1 VKKLSLLLLLLIVTG
16 CSQNKVTDVK
26 NNQKS
31 NITPVSV
38 LNLKALQ
45 TIETITP
52 DLAKHKTVL
61 IGEHHTQYADHL
73 NQLAII
79 KNLHKVWQ
87 KDTSIGLEMIQQP
100 YQSSLNDYI
109 AGKIGERE
117 MLKKVQWYDRWR
129 YDFRLYRPIFLYAK
143 ANKIP
148 LVALNIP
155 KELTRK
161 ITKVGIKGLSTKERQ
176 QLPAFIDRSNAN
188 YIKRITS
195 VFGKHTKTSSKGIE
209 KFLDAQLAWDE
220 GMAYAAA
227 KYLKKNASMRMVI
240 LAGGGHIIKREGIP
254 DRLDRQIHSRSAVV
268 LNNTKEPP
276 STKLGDYLLFSPEIK
291 LPPAGLIGIV
301 MNDSKNGVV
310 VKSLSFHGAASK
322 AGLKAG
328 DIIVA
333 IDNQGI
339 KTSSD
344 VRIWALDK
352 KPDMK
357 AKIRFK
363 RQNTL
368 ITKTVT
374 LKKSLPLGSHNRQNL
389 GAIHKK

>member
-1 VKKLSLLLLLLIVTG
+1 MKSSG
-16 CSQNKVTDVK
+16 EK
-26 NNQKS
+26 NGA
-31 NITPVSV
+31 ITSV
-38 LNLKALQ
+38 NLKALQ

-52 DLAKHKTVL
+52 DLAKHRTVF
-61 IGEHHTQYADHL
+61 IGENHTQYADHL

-100 YQSSLNDYI
+100 YQVFLNDYI
-109 AGKIGERE
+109 AGRIGEKE

-129 YDFRLYRPIFLYAK
+129 YDFRLYRPIFRYAR
-143 ANKIP
+143 ASKIP
-148 LVALNIP
+148 LIALNIP

-161 ITKVGIKGLSTKERQ
+161 ITKVGIKGLSRKERQ
-176 QLPAFIDRSNAN
+176 QLPAFIDRSNTN
-188 YIKRITS
+188 YRKRITN

-227 KYLKKNASMRMVI
+227 KYLKKNPSKSMII

-254 DRLDRQIHSRSAVV
+254 DRLDRQINSRSVVV
-268 LNNTKEPP
+268 LNNTEEPL
-276 STKLGDYLLFSPEIK
+276 SDKLGDYLLFSSEVK
-291 LPPAGLIGIV
+291 LSPAGLIGIT

-310 VKSLSFHGAASK
+310 VKSLSFHGGASK

-333 IDNQGI
+333 IDNQRI
-339 KTSSD
+339 HTSSD
-344 VRIWALDK
+344 VKIWALDK
-352 KPDMK
+352 NPDMK

-363 RQNTL
+363 RKNTL
-368 ITKTVT
+368 ITKTIT
-374 LKKSLPLGSHNRQNL
+374 LKKSLPLSSHNGQDL